1 MARAKITDGKQT
13 AIRVRTHQRG
23 WLNWVRD
30 RYGVSLAEYVS
41 DLIDA
46 DRAQAMKDNGED
58 AERYRMYLQATG
70 MSEELDYI
78 DGKQE

>member
-1 MARAKITDGKQT
+1 MARTKVTEGKQT

-30 RYGVSLAEYVS
+30 RYDTSLAEYVA

-46 DRAQAMKDNGED
+46 DRAQALRDNGED

-70 MSEELDYI
+70 MDEELAYI
-78 DGKQE
+78 DGK